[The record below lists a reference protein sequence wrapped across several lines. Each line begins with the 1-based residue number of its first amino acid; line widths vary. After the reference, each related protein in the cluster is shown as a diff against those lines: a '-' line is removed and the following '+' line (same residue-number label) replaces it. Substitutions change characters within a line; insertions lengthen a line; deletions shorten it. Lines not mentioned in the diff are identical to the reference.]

1 MKQRTLGPNGPTVSA
16 IGLGCMGMSPGVY
29 GSVDEAASRRTI
41 QRALDV
47 GVTFLDTAEIYGSG
61 HNEELVGKAIA
72 GRRNEVFLATKI
84 RARAADGPYSPL
96 GRGFLSGEL
105 RSPNDLPADDF
116 RRTLPR
122 FSPEFTPV
130 EAQVRFCCLVPRTER
145 LSRSRGTS
153 CQR

>member
-61 HNEELVGKAIA
+61 HNEELAPSTQA
-72 GRRNEVFLATKI
+72 EFSSL
-84 RARAADGPYSPL
+84 
-96 GRGFLSGEL
+96 LSGFA
-105 RSPNDLPADDF
+105 SLPVFVLLKDF
-116 RRTLPR
+116 LTK
-122 FSPEFTPV
+122 
-130 EAQVRFCCLVPRTER
+130 
-145 LSRSRGTS
+145 
-153 CQR
+153 